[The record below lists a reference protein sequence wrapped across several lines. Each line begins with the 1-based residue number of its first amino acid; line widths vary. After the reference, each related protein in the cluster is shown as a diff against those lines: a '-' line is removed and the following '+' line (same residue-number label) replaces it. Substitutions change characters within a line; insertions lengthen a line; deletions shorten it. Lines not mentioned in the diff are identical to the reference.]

1 MSEDW
6 AAAQTEIAAGIAEVG
21 APCVLRRPQADGP
34 SDPWSSGGTGP
45 TYHAFTAVQDT
56 RRVRDASG
64 TFIGRT
70 ETVLML
76 AAGGIVPLKSDYVL
90 FNAQLA
96 DVDDDTPMMQIGR
109 VDTEHPGD
117 TPLYYE
123 IVLKD

>member
-6 AAAQTEIAAGIAEVG
+6 TAAQADIAAGIAEVG
-21 APCVLRRPQADGP
+21 APCVLRRPQSDGP

-45 TYHAFTAVQDT
+45 TYHAFTATQDT
-56 RRVRDASG
+56 RKVKDANG
-64 TFIGRT
+64 TFIGVT

-76 AAGGIVPLKSDYVL
+76 AAGGVIPSKSDYVL

-96 DVDDDTPMMQIGR
+96 DVDDDTPMLQIDR
-109 VDTEHPGD
+109 VDTEQPGD

-123 IVLKD
+123 IVISD